1 MSKTPETASLAKR
14 DDFPIL
20 QEKVNGHPLVYLDNA
35 ASSQKPR
42 QVIDAIC
49 HHYEHDNANVHR
61 GIHELSNRATEAYE
75 GARRR
80 VADFLNAG
88 SHEEIIFTRGTTEGL
103 NLVANTWALDN
114 LREGDT
120 ILLTEMEHHS
130 NLVPW
135 QILAQRIGAQ
145 IDFIEITGDDGQLD
159 LQWLDE
165 QLARA
170 RMLSITHISNTMG
183 TVNPIAE
190 ICAHA
195 RAAGVLTVVDAAQSA
210 GHMPVD
216 VQEIDCDFLAF
227 SGHKT
232 CGPTGIGVL
241 YGRRELL
248 DAMPPYQCGGEMI
261 SKVGY
266 REATFNVAPHKFEAG
281 TPNVA
286 DAVGL
291 HAALDYL
298 ETIGREAIFEHDQ
311 RLAKRACERLAEID
325 GIRLFGPAEGRS
337 GVVSFVLPDAHALD
351 LATMADQKGVALR
364 AGHHCN
370 QPLLNKLGVP
380 ATTRASFYFYN
391 TEAEIDRFIEV
402 LHEVRKLFA

>member
-1 MSKTPETASLAKR
+1 MSAPAETASLAKR

-20 QEKVNGHPLVYLDNA
+20 RETVNGHPLVYLDNA

-42 QVIDAIC
+42 QVIDAIRRY
-49 HHYEHDNANVHR
+49 YEHDNANVHR

-75 GARRR
+75 DARQR
-80 VADFLNAG
+80 VADYLNAG
-88 SHEEIIFTRGTTEGL
+88 SRDEIIFTRGTTEGL
-103 NLVANTWALDN
+103 NLVANTWALQN

-135 QILAQRIGAQ
+135 QMLARRIGAQ
-145 IDFIEITGDDGQLD
+145 LDFIEITGDDGQLD

-170 RMLSITHISNTMG
+170 RLLSLTHISNTMG
-183 TVNPIAE
+183 TVNPISE
-190 ICAHA
+190 ICARA
-195 RAAGVLTVVDAAQSA
+195 RATGVVTVVDAAQSA
-210 GHMPVD
+210 GHAPVD
-216 VQEIDCDFLAF
+216 VQAIGCDFLAF

-248 DAMPPYQCGGEMI
+248 EAMPPYQGGGEMI
-261 SKVGY
+261 AKVEY
-266 REATFNVAPHKFEAG
+266 RDVTFNVVPHKFEAG

-286 DAVGL
+286 GAVGL

-298 ETIGREAIFEHDQ
+298 DAIGREAIFEHDQ
-311 RLAKRACERLAEID
+311 RLAKRAFERLSGID
-325 GIRLFGPAEGRS
+325 GIRLFGPSEGRS

-370 QPLLNKLGVP
+370 QPLLAKFGVP
-380 ATTRASFYFYN
+380 ATARASFYFYN
-391 TEAEIDRFIEV
+391 TEAEVDRFIEV
-402 LHEVRKLFA
+402 VHDVRKLFV